1 MKKSI
6 LMILLAALLLCG
18 CGLSTGKENTDQSS
32 TSAPEAAGTE
42 TAEPT
47 PSPTPTPAPTPTP
60 VPELSFPDGSVHKA
74 DETELDLKKL
84 SHKDVAETAELLRQM
99 PDLQTI
105 DLGTDGAWTGV
116 QPELN
121 D

>member
-18 CGLSTGKENTDQSS
+18 CGSPAGKEKPAQGSGP
-32 TSAPEAAGTE
+32 APEAAGAE

-47 PSPTPTPAPTPTP
+47 PSPTPTPAPTPAPTP
-60 VPELSFPDGSVHKA
+60 VPELSFPDGSAHKI

-84 SHKDVAETAELLRQM
+84 SHKDVAKTAELLRQM

-105 DLGTDGAWTGV
+105 DLGTDGAW
-116 QPELN
+116 N
-121 D
+121 